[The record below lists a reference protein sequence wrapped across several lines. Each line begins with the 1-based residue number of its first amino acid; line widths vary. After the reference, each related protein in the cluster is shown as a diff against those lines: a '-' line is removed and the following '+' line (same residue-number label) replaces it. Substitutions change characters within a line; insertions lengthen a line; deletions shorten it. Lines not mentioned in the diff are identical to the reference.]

1 VSTAQA
7 RIGVAAQ
14 PAQGA
19 ARRAHHPLVRR
30 IRRRPRIAIDL
41 GRAVGSR
48 RWLTGLAVLVA
59 LIALALAALPEMSPL
74 AAAPPVNLRAS
85 EADEFRSLG
94 IAPLALGA
102 DSGRRMGA
110 TAMVTPLKATP
121 ERPRIDLQARFAAGD
136 SYERLLGR
144 AGVGAG
150 EAALVARLIGAAMPV
165 GQVAAGTPVDLVLGR
180 RVGPGQPRPL
190 ERLSFRARLDL
201 QLEVARQARRLA
213 LVPRPI
219 RVDTTPLRLRGK
231 VGDGVYR
238 SARAAGAPAR
248 AIQQYLRALG
258 PEARLAAGDEYDMVI
273 DWRRAATGEV
283 EEGELLYAGVLRDGR
298 PRHQMLR
305 WGREG
310 KFFEASG
317 VGQQQGG
324 MVQPVAG
331 PVTSRYGP
339 RRHPILRFTRLH
351 AGNDYRAG
359 HGTPIHAVTDG
370 TVTYAGRHGGH
381 GNFVRLRHAGGLGT
395 GYAHM
400 SRIAVRNGA
409 RVRRGQVIGYVGSTG
424 LSTGPHLHFEVYRG
438 GRTVNPASVRFTT
451 RPVLEGRELANFRAR
466 LAELHRVTPGAA
478 LQPLA
483 PEPAAAAAGRAPLRE
498 IDRVDNAQVVG

>member
-1 VSTAQA
+1 MTAPA
-7 RIGVAAQ
+7 RQDGPRRARH
-14 PAQGA
+14 PL
-19 ARRAHHPLVRR
+19 ARRT
-30 IRRRPRIAIDL
+30 IRRPRLAIDL

-48 RWLTGLAVLVA
+48 RWLTGMAALVVLT
-59 LIALALAALPEMSPL
+59 ALALAAVPDMSPL
-74 AAAPPVNLRAS
+74 AAAPPVNLRAR

-110 TAMVTPLKATP
+110 TVAVTPLKATP
-121 ERPRIDLQARFAAGD
+121 ERPRIDLQARFASGD
-136 SYERLLGR
+136 TYERLLGR
-144 AGVGAG
+144 AGLGGA
-150 EAALVARLIGAAMPV
+150 EAALVARLIGGAMPA
-165 GQVAAGTPVDLVLGR
+165 GQVAAGTPVDLTLGR
-180 RVGPGQPRPL
+180 RIGPGQPRPL
-190 ERLSFRARLDL
+190 ERLGFRARFDL
-201 QLEVARQARRLA
+201 ELRVEQQAGRLA

-219 RVDTTPLRLRGK
+219 RVDTTPLRLRGR
-231 VGDGVYR
+231 VGDSLYR
-238 SARAAGAPAR
+238 SARAAGAPGR
-248 AIQQYLRALG
+248 AVQQYLRALG
-258 PEARLAAGDEYDMVI
+258 SDARLAADDEYDMVI

-283 EEGELLYAGVLRDGR
+283 EEGELLYAGVLRNGR
-298 PRHQMLR
+298 PRHQLLR

-317 VGQQQGG
+317 VGQQREG
-324 MVQPVAG
+324 MVQPVPG

-381 GNFVRLRHAGGLGT
+381 GNYVRLRHAGGLGT

-409 RVRRGQVIGYVGSTG
+409 RVKRGQVIGYVGSTG

-438 GRTVNPASVRFTT
+438 GRTVNPNSVRFVT
-451 RPVLEGRELANFRAR
+451 RAVLEGRELANFRGR
-466 LAELHRVTPGAA
+466 LAELQRVEPGAA
-478 LQPLA
+478 LEPLA
-483 PEPAAAAAGRAPLRE
+483 PAPAAAAEQEPLRE
-498 IDRVDNAQVVG
+498 IDRVDNPQVVG